1 MPKNRWS
8 DPDHALGYL
17 GRADKIPHRGEG
29 EAMLVSLLPART
41 DRVLDLGCGD
51 GRLLALVKAARP
63 EARGVALDS
72 SPTMLG
78 AARSRFAGDE
88 SVEVLDHDLDQ
99 ALGDLGTFD
108 AVVSSFA
115 IHHLDDARKRSLA
128 GEVKGLLRRGG
139 AFLNLEHVASPSE
152 SLHHQFLAALSIDP
166 QDDDPSNRLAPV
178 ELQLSWLRD
187 LGYNDVDCLWKWREM
202 ALLAAVA

>member
-1 MPKNRWS
+1 
-8 DPDHALGYL
+8 
-17 GRADKIPHRGEG
+17 
-29 EAMLVSLLPART
+29 MLVSLLPART